1 MIELMTG
8 LPDNVVGFT
17 ASGEVSGDDY
27 EDVLIPA
34 MEEALEKYDKIRALY
49 YFSDEFEEFEGEALW
64 DDARVGMKHLT
75 HFEKIAVVCDHKW
88 IRRSIKA
95 FGWLMPGEVKLYSGD
110 ELDAA
115 REWIRE

>member
-1 MIELMTG
+1 MIELMTD

-34 MEEALEKYDKIRALY
+34 MEEKLEEYDKIRALY
-49 YFSDEFEEFEGEALW
+49 YFSDEFEEFEGDALW

-75 HFEKIAVVCDHKW
+75 DFEKIAVVCDRKW

-95 FGWLMPGEVKLYSGD
+95 FGWLMPGEVKLYNNS
-110 ELDAA
+110 ELDEAKA
-115 REWIRE
+115 WVSE